1 MERKKNTKKAT
12 KAIRIK
18 QDEKVTRI
26 EPTSKDVSVKTEPK
40 PKGRGLGLLWQFL
53 YNDAY
58 KAVKRIRVARRLNRF
73 VVLTLVAKAMVSHV

>member
-26 EPTSKDVSVKTEPK
+26 EPASKNVSVKTEPK
-40 PKGRGLGLLWQFL
+40 PKGG
-53 YNDAY
+53 
-58 KAVKRIRVARRLNRF
+58 
-73 VVLTLVAKAMVSHV
+73 VSLSIEMAISEEEG